1 MVLGMKVKDVT
12 ALMDRRFPLRLQEE
26 YDNAGSQLVFMND
39 EVTGILLALDADE
52 GVAAEA
58 AGKDCN
64 LIITHHP
71 FFFKSVRKIID
82 TEPRSSLL
90 LRLARDRVSLYA
102 SHTNLDKVYHEKLAE
117 TLGFSGGSLLLESDD
132 KSADGEIGYGTRIDL
147 DAPLLLGDI
156 LARVREKLGL
166 DFLVYRGDAGSPVK
180 RIALLNGAG
189 GGSIDR
195 VIALHGPQ
203 CVITGDVGYHN
214 VQGAAA
220 RGVAVIDA
228 GHFGTERIYLPFL
241 KEDLEELMSGTKHE
255 KHPPVIIS
263 ESECNPFKVY
273 V

>member
-1 MVLGMKVKDVT
+1 MKVKDVT
-12 ALMDRRFPLRLQEE
+12 ALMDRKFPLRLQEE
-26 YDNAGSQLVFMND
+26 YDNAGSQLIFMND

-52 GVAAEA
+52 GVLAEA
-58 AGKDCN
+58 AGNGCN

-71 FFFKSVRKIID
+71 FFFKSVKRIID
-82 TEPRSSLL
+82 TDPRSSLL
-90 LRLARDRVSLYA
+90 LRLARERVSLYA
-102 SHTNLDKVYHEKLAE
+102 SHTNLDKVYHGKLAE
-117 TLGFSGGSLLLESDD
+117 ALGFGGGSLLLESDD
-132 KSADGEIGYGTRIDL
+132 TRVDGENGYGTRIDL

-156 LARVREKLGL
+156 LARVKERLGL
-166 DFLVYRGDAGSPVK
+166 DYLVYRGEQDAPVR

-228 GHFGTERIYLPFL
+228 GHFGTERIYLPYL
-241 KEDLEELMSGTKHE
+241 KKDLEVLLRGTKHAA
-255 KHPPVIIS
+255 HPQVYIS
-263 ESECNPFKVY
+263 ESEINPFKVY
-273 V
+273 A